1 MSDQPGTAQS
11 PVQDAPKAADYPT
24 LESIP
29 EVKPAEM
36 SKSQWKKLQRKKK
49 FQENKKEY
57 IKIRKEK
64 KKENNAARRLEIQ
77 SYVEKNE
84 PIPEHLLKKP
94 KKPKTQTKTGSK
106 IVIDCSFDHL
116 MNDKEKVSLSSQI
129 TRAYAANRTSPNTV
143 DLEVTS
149 FGGNLKRRFE
159 VDMKSSAYQNWKNI
173 TFNEEPFKP
182 SENVI
187 YLSADA
193 EEALE
198 VLEPDMTYVIGGIV
212 DKGRYKFLCKN
223 KADELGLKCLRL
235 PIDEYINLFG
245 RRVLT
250 TTHVVELMLE
260 WWNGKD
266 WKLAFEK
273 VLPQRK
279 LINEDKVG
287 SASVDPEEIASVD
300 PEEIAKLED
309 DEEDEEGAEAE
320 EVAPES
326 KKKPEPVQ
334 TGDVTEGASAE

>member
-1 MSDQPGTAQS
+1 MMSESESVQS
-11 PVQDAPKAADYPT
+11 PPQDAPKASDFQD
-24 LESIP
+24 LNSIP
-29 EVKPAEM
+29 DVKPADM
-36 SKSQWKKLQRKKK
+36 SKSQWKKLQRKKR
-49 FQENKKEY
+49 FQEQKKEY
-57 IKIRKEK
+57 IQVRKEK
-64 KKENNAARRLEIQ
+64 KKENRAARRLEIQ
-77 SYVEKNE
+77 SYVAKNE
-84 PIPEHLLKKP
+84 PIPEHLLRKP
-94 KKPKTQTKTGSK
+94 RKPKTQTKTDSK
-106 IVIDCSFDHL
+106 IIIDCSFDHL

-143 DLEVTS
+143 DLEITS
-149 FGGNLKRRFE
+149 FGGNLKRRFD
-159 VDMKSSAYQNWKNI
+159 VDLKSSAYQNWTNI
-173 TFNEEPFKP
+173 TFNEEPFEP
-182 SENVI
+182 SENMI

-223 KADELGLKCLRL
+223 KAEELGIKCLRL

-279 LINEDKVG
+279 LIGEEKEG
-287 SASVDPEEIASVD
+287 SESIDTEEIENAEAST
-300 PEEIAKLED
+300 EGQ
-309 DEEDEEGAEAE
+309 DEELKDKAGDIQTNTAE
-320 EVAPES
+320 EAA
-326 KKKPEPVQ
+326 KKDTEEPK
-334 TGDVTEGASAE
+334 DN